1 MQASGKKNSLTIS
14 CAPVRAIVRSGITLK
29 RTRHGLASLTDPMSG
44 HGKARLN
51 RSCCS
56 IGCSRTTL
64 RLLSPPFPT
73 GIIDPGYNRSP
84 GAYGLGPGVGRVL
97 GVGPDR
103 GVGVGLGVAV
113 GVALGVVVAVAVG
126 VAVGVA
132 VAVGV
137 GVGPP

>member
-1 MQASGKKNSLTIS
+1 
-14 CAPVRAIVRSGITLK
+14 
-29 RTRHGLASLTDPMSG
+29 MSG
-44 HGKARLN
+44 AARMQKPLGQRPRRARQRHALPRKRGAGALSIPTTTDHKSRLTN
-51 RSCCS
+51 R
-56 IGCSRTTL
+56 
-64 RLLSPPFPT
+64 
-73 GIIDPGYNRSP
+73 GYHRSP
-84 GAYGLGPGVGRVL
+84 RNHGLGPGVGRGL

-137 GVGPP
+137 GVGPPVGDTRTKYTSCSCCPLLALKLKVAE